1 MVHLLES
8 LRYLR
13 DYFCF
18 FFRKEIKRLKIWAQN
33 PSKAFYP
40 ITHVCSKA
48 LASGGFFCLCF
59 RCGTWDGFSDLCCS
73 TRDL

>member
-1 MVHLLES
+1 MGLH
-8 LRYLR
+8 
-13 DYFCF
+13 
-18 FFRKEIKRLKIWAQN
+18 

-59 RCGTWDGFSDLCCS
+59 RCGTWDGPPIFVAAREILAVA
-73 TRDL
+73 